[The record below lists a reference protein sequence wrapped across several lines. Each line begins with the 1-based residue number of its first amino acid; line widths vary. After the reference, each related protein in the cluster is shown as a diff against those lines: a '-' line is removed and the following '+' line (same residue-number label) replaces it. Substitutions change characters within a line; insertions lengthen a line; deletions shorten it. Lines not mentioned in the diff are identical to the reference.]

1 MLQFAN
7 RSPYAATMLILPDRA
22 GIESALVVVK
32 GTFDLATSAL
42 AAVQEPVIEA
52 DTWSGQPGRSEL
64 LAAHDLALE
73 KPGTDVLVV
82 GAAVAP
88 AGREVT
94 SLEVALHVGSL
105 RKAWRVVGERRWQR
119 TWLGWRPT
127 PPAPFTSVPLRWE
140 LAAGGHAVD
149 PAEPHNPVLAV
160 CDRRNPVG
168 IGLHHPRAGV
178 AWRGAPLPRFEP
190 LARPIRRRRDHPE
203 PINAGPIAPAWQ
215 PRAGYA
221 GTYDSAWQQRRAP
234 FLPTDFDPRFF
245 QAAPPDQIITPHLQ
259 GGEPI
264 LLSGFSAAG
273 ELRATVPKAKP
284 EAAVRW
290 LDGTNQALLLILD
303 TLVLQPQAGRCTV
316 TWRGL
321 LPLGTRTFQVAE
333 IALALPEASR
343 G

>member
-22 GIESALVVVK
+22 GIESLLVVVK
-32 GTFDLATSAL
+32 GTFDLATGSR
-42 AAVQEPVIEA
+42 AADQEPLIEA
-52 DTWSGQPGRSEL
+52 DTWSGEPGRSEL

-82 GAAVAP
+82 GDVVAP

-94 SLEVALHVGSL
+94 SLEVALRVGPL
-105 RKAWRVVGERRWQR
+105 RKEWRVVGERQWRR

-127 PPAPFTSVPLRWE
+127 PPAPFTRVPLRWE
-140 LAAGGHAVD
+140 LAAGGHDVD
-149 PAEPHNPVLAV
+149 PADPHNPALAV

-168 IGLHHPRAGV
+168 IGLHHPHQRA

-190 LARPIRRRRDHPE
+190 LAQPIRRRRDRPE
-203 PINAGPIAPAWQ
+203 PINAGPIAPTWM
-215 PRAGYA
+215 PRASYA
-221 GTYDSAWQQRRAP
+221 GTYDAAWQQRRAP

-264 LLSGFSAAG
+264 LLSGFSPAG
-273 ELRATVPKAKP
+273 EVRATVPSAKP
-284 EAAVRW
+284 AAVLRW
-290 LDGTNQALLLILD
+290 QDGTTQALPLILD
-303 TLVLQPQAGRCTV
+303 TLVLQPQAGRCTA

-321 LPLGTRTFQVAE
+321 VPLGTRTFQVSE
-333 IALALPEASR
+333 IALDVPEAAR